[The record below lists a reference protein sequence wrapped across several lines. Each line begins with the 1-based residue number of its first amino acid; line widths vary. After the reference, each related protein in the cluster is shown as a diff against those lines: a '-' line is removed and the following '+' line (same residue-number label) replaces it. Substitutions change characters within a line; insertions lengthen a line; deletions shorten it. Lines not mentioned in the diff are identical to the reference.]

1 MVVFSFVIKRRDVVV
16 RRDPDLLVKESET
29 SVEVIE
35 DVEVFNF
42 VGLLTEVVF
51 NGGSVLLKIGGRDEE
66 ELSVRVFRGG

>member
-1 MVVFSFVIKRRDVVV
+1 MVVFSSVIERRDVVV

-29 SVEVIE
+29 DVEIIE

-66 ELSVRVFRGG
+66 ELGVRILRGG